1 MIHPHLQQRGTLMFM
16 NAQLL
21 ALREIRRNVLR
32 SSLTILGIVIGVAS
46 VITMVT
52 IGEGATAQVQ
62 ADMQKLGTNLVQVF
76 RGQGF
81 GGGGARSA
89 APPFTLD
96 DVRAIEEEVSGVRA
110 LAPAANT
117 GSQVIYGNANWSTQI
132 TGTSD
137 RYLDVRDWLLVSG
150 RNFSESELRSGAAV
164 CILGDTVK
172 QELFGNQDPIGA
184 NIRLQKVSC
193 EVIGVLTP
201 KGQSGFG
208 QNQDDIVL
216 VPLRMLQRRLVGNS
230 DVNSILVSA
239 QNTASTAKVQRDIET
254 LMRERRKIRPGADD
268 DFNVRDLQEITS
280 AFTNSSRVMTALL
293 SAVAA
298 VSLVVGGVGIMNIM
312 LVSVTERTREI
323 GTRLAV
329 GAMAKD
335 VLLQFLVEAVTLAA
349 FGGIIGIVLG
359 LTAGILANNAFN
371 VPYVFN
377 PGIIL
382 LSFAF
387 SAAVGIVFG
396 YFPARRAAQLDPI
409 EALRHE

>member
-1 MIHPHLQQRGTLMFM
+1 MFL
-16 NAQLL
+16 NALLL

-62 ADMQKLGTNLVQVF
+62 ADMQKLGTNLLQVF
-76 RGQGF
+76 RGQGWG
-81 GGGGARSA
+81 GGGGARTAS
-89 APPFTLD
+89 PPFTLD
-96 DVRAIEEEVSGVRA
+96 DVRAIEQEISGIRA
-110 LAPAANT
+110 VAPSAST
-117 GSQVIYGNANWSTQI
+117 GAQAIYGNTNWSTQV

-137 RYLDVRDWLLVSG
+137 KYLEVRDWTLANG

-164 CILGDTVK
+164 CILGDSVK
-172 QELFGNQDPIGA
+172 QELFGSQDPVGA
-184 NIRLQKVSC
+184 NIRLQRLSC
-193 EVIGVLTP
+193 QVIGVLTA

-230 DVNSILVSA
+230 DVNNIMVSA
-239 QNTASTAKVQRDIET
+239 RDAASTEKVQQDIER
-254 LMRERRKIRPGADD
+254 LMRERRKIRDGAED

-280 AFTNSSRVMTALL
+280 AFTNSSRVLTALL

-329 GAMAKD
+329 GAMARD

-349 FGGIIGIVLG
+349 FGGIIGIILG
-359 LTAGILANNAFN
+359 LAAGILANNAFN

-382 LSFAF
+382 VSFAF

>member
-1 MIHPHLQQRGTLMFM
+1 MFW
-16 NAQLL
+16 NAILL

-32 SSLTILGIVIGVAS
+32 SSLTILGIVIGVAA

-62 ADMQKLGTNLVQVF
+62 ADIQKLGTNLLQVF

-81 GGGGARSA
+81 GGGGGARSS
-89 APPFTLD
+89 APPFSAD
-96 DVRAIEEEVSGVRA
+96 DAIAIENEINGVRA
-110 LAPAANT
+110 VAPSASTAT
-117 GSQVIYGNANWSTQI
+117 QAIYGNSNWSTQVN
-132 TGTSD
+132 GTTD
-137 RYLDVRDWLLVSG
+137 KYLDVRDWQLASG
-150 RNFSESELRSGAAV
+150 RNFSESELRAGASV
-164 CILGDTVK
+164 CILGETVR
-172 QELFGNQDPIGA
+172 QELFGEQDPLGTS
-184 NIRLQKVSC
+184 IRLQKLSC
-193 EVIGVLTP
+193 QVIGVLTA

-216 VPLRMLQRRLVGNS
+216 IPLRTLQRRIAGNS
-230 DVNSILVSA
+230 DVGSILVSA
-239 QNTASTAKVQRDIET
+239 RDGVSTEKVQDDMER
-254 LMRERRKIRPGADD
+254 LLRERRKLRDGVDD
-268 DFNVRDLQEITS
+268 DFNIRDLKEVTS
-280 AFTNSSRVMTALL
+280 AFTSSTKVLTALL
-293 SAVAA
+293 GAVAA
-298 VSLVVGGVGIMNIM
+298 VSLIVGGVGIMNIM

-329 GAMAKD
+329 GAMARD

-359 LTAGILANNAFN
+359 LSAGAAATHAFN
-371 VPYVFN
+371 VPFVLN
-377 PGIIL
+377 PGIVI

-396 YFPARRAAQLDPI
+396 YFPAQRAAQLDPI

>member
-1 MIHPHLQQRGTLMFM
+1 MFL
-16 NAQLL
+16 NALLL

-62 ADMQKLGTNLVQVF
+62 ADMQKLGTNLLQVF
-76 RGQGF
+76 RGQGWG

-89 APPFTLD
+89 SPPFTLD
-96 DVRAIEEEVSGVRA
+96 DVQAIEQEISGVRA
-110 LAPAANT
+110 VAPTANSAA
-117 GSQVIYGNANWSTQI
+117 QAIYGNANWSTQV

-137 RYLDVRDWLLVSG
+137 KYLEVRDWSLAGG

-164 CILGDTVK
+164 CILGDSVK

-184 NIRLQKVSC
+184 NIRLQKLSC
-193 EVIGVLTP
+193 QVIGTLTP

-230 DVNSILVSA
+230 DVNAIMVSA
-239 QNTASTAKVQRDIET
+239 RDSVSTEKVQADIER
-254 LMRERRKIRPGADD
+254 LMRERRKIREGAED

-280 AFTNSSRVMTALL
+280 AFTNSSRVLTALL

-329 GAMAKD
+329 GAMARD

-359 LTAGILANNAFN
+359 LGAGMLANNAFN

>member
-1 MIHPHLQQRGTLMFM
+1 MFL
-16 NAQLL
+16 NAIIL

-32 SSLTILGIVIGVAS
+32 SSLTILGIVIGVAA

-62 ADMQKLGTNLVQVF
+62 ADISKLGTNLLQIF

-81 GGGGARSA
+81 GGPGGARVA
-89 APPFTLD
+89 APPFEMA
-96 DVRAIEEEVSGVRA
+96 DVQAIENDISGVA
-110 LAPAANT
+110 AVAPASNSSA
-117 GSQVIYGNANWSTQI
+117 QAIYGNNNWQTQI

-137 RYLDVRDWLLVSG
+137 KFLQVRDWALASG
-150 RNFSESELRSGAAV
+150 RNFSDSELRAGASV
-164 CILGDTVK
+164 CIIGNTVRR
-172 QELFGNQDPIGA
+172 ELFSSEDPVGA
-184 NIRLQKVSC
+184 TMRLGKLSC
-193 EVIGVLTP
+193 NVIGLLEA

-208 QNQDDIVL
+208 QDQDDIV
-216 VPLRMLQRRLVGNS
+216 VIPLRTLQRRISGNA

-239 QNTASTAKVQRDIET
+239 RDGVSTEKMQKDIEN
-254 LMRERRKIRPGADD
+254 LLRERRKIRSGASDN
-268 DFNVRDLQEITS
+268 FNVRDLKEVAS
-280 AFTNSSRVMTALL
+280 AFTSSTRVLTALL
-293 SAVAA
+293 GAVAA

-329 GAMAKD
+329 GAMARD
-335 VLLQFLVEAVTLAA
+335 VLLQFLVEAVVLAA
-349 FGGIIGIVLG
+349 LGGIIGIILG
-359 LTAGILANNAFN
+359 LTAGALATNAFN
-371 VPYVFN
+371 VPFVLN
-377 PGIIL
+377 PSIVI
-382 LSFAF
+382 LSFTF

>member
-1 MIHPHLQQRGTLMFM
+1 MFF
-16 NAQLL
+16 NALAL

-62 ADMQKLGTNLVQVF
+62 ADMQKLGTNLLQVF
-76 RGQGF
+76 RGQGWG

-89 APPFTLD
+89 SPPFTLD
-96 DVRAIEEEVSGVRA
+96 DVRAIEQEVNGIRA
-110 LAPAANT
+110 VAPTSNSAA
-117 GSQVIYGNANWSTQI
+117 QAIYGNTNWSTQV

-137 RYLDVRDWLLVSG
+137 KYLEVRDWTLVSG
-150 RNFSESELRSGAAV
+150 RNFSESEMRAGAAV

-172 QELFGNQDPIGA
+172 QELFGNQDPLGA
-184 NIRLQKVSC
+184 NIRLQKLSC
-193 EVIGVLTP
+193 QVIGVLSA

-208 QNQDDIVL
+208 QNQDDVVL

-230 DVNSILVSA
+230 DVNAIMVSA
-239 QNTASTAKVQRDIET
+239 RDSASTEKVQQDIER
-254 LMRERRKIRPGADD
+254 LMRERRKIREGADA

-280 AFTNSSRVMTALL
+280 AFTNSSRVLTALL

-298 VSLVVGGVGIMNIM
+298 VSLIVGGVGIMNIM

-329 GAMAKD
+329 GAMARD

-349 FGGIIGIVLG
+349 CGGIIGIILG
-359 LTAGILANNAFN
+359 LGAGILANNAFN

-382 LSFAF
+382 ISFAF
-387 SAAVGIVFG
+387 SAAVGIIFG